1 MWVDVLKSFNHITI
15 LKSIS
20 VPAPALPVSI
30 TAVWL
35 HSMQHALNFVLGE
48 CAEEARAFSFSTLY
62 RSNGNGC
69 DDYMCKCTKSSTLQR
84 DIIPKLQKSLKHA
97 FNYFSLKGCWVRPL
111 KKVAVFKISDC
122 WWGFLGT
129 VLPSTSLLHLPDHL
143 RRHRGVEVDCVVS
156 QALSG
161 LVTLPT
167 PAFEWFADADL
178 RSVAILS
185 VVLYAVYILWR
196 RQKFPM
202 RSHTCRTLAWTG
214 SQ

>member
-1 MWVDVLKSFNHITI
+1 MCWK
-15 LKSIS
+15 
-20 VPAPALPVSI
+20 ASI
-30 TAVWL
+30 TLQSWKASQCQPL
-35 HSMQHALNFVLGE
+35 HSQLTSLQCDCTLCNMPLISFWGK
-48 CAEEARAFSFSTLY
+48 CAEEPRAFSFSTLY

-97 FNYFSLKGCWVRPL
+97 FNYFSLEGCWVRPL

-129 VLPSTSLLHLPDHL
+129 VLTSTSLLHLPDHL

-167 PAFEWFADADL
+167 PTFEWFADADL

-185 VVLYAVYILWR
+185 VVLYAVHILWR
-196 RQKFPM
+196 RQKFPL

-214 SQ
+214 PQ